1 MKNKRLKLNL
11 LIIFC
16 ITVFI
21 ISGTNLFMYFFNTYN
36 SNKKLEEIVKNT
48 ETKIHEE
55 IKLDNKSIVP
65 ELSKLYNENKDTIG
79 ILKIP
84 NTKVNYPVM
93 QNTNDPEF
101 YLSHDF
107 YKNEDKN
114 GLPFLDY
121 RSDLEKP
128 STNLI
133 IHGHNMKNGLI
144 FNTLTKYKN
153 KDFFESHKNIIFNT
167 LFEES
172 EYEIIS
178 VFLSKIYNEDENV
191 FKYYEFVDS
200 NNKNE
205 FNKFIENIKNLSLH
219 NIDSTAKFGDSLI
232 TLSTCEYSQEDGRL
246 VIVARKK

>member
-11 LIIFC
+11 LIIFF

-21 ISGTNLFMYFFNTYN
+21 ISVTNLFIYFFNTYK
-36 SNKKLEEIVKNT
+36 SNKKLEEIVKKV
-48 ETKIHEE
+48 ETKTQDE
-55 IKLDNKSIVP
+55 IKLDNQAIIP
-65 ELSKLYNENKDTIG
+65 ELSKLYSENKDTIG

-84 NTKVNYPVM
+84 NTKINYPVM
-93 QNTNDPEF
+93 QNNSDPEF

-107 YKNEDKN
+107 YKNKDNN
-114 GLPFLDY
+114 GLPFLDH
-121 RSDLEKP
+121 RSNWKKP
-128 STNLI
+128 SSNLI

-144 FNTLTKYKN
+144 FNTLTRYKDKN
-153 KDFFESHKNIIFNT
+153 FFESHKDIVFNT

-178 VFLSKIYNEDENV
+178 VFLSKIYNENEDV
-191 FKYYEFVDS
+191 FKYYEFIDS
-200 NNKNE
+200 NNENE
-205 FNKFIENIKNLSLH
+205 FNNFVENIKNLSLY
-219 NIDSTAKFGDSLI
+219 NIDSSAKFGDSLI

>member
-1 MKNKRLKLNL
+1 MKNKIIIKS
-11 LIIFC
+11 LII
-16 ITVFI
+16 
-21 ISGTNLFMYFFNTYN
+21 ISLVILIFSGVKLTLSFYEIYN
-36 SNKKLEEIVKNT
+36 SNNKLEKIMNHKNT
-48 ETKIHEE
+48 SYK
-55 IKLDNKSIVP
+55 KVKVNNKNILP
-65 ELSKLYNENKDTIG
+65 ELNKLYSENKDTIG

-84 NTKVNYPVM
+84 DTKVNYPVM
-93 QNTNDPEF
+93 QNKNDPEF

-121 RSDLEKP
+121 RSDWLTP

-144 FNTLTKYKN
+144 FNTLTKYKD
-153 KDFFESHKNIIFNT
+153 KEFFESHKTIIFNT

-172 EYEIIS
+172 EYEIVS
-178 VFLSKIYNEDENV
+178 VFLTKIYNKDENV
-191 FKYYEFVDS
+191 FKYYQ
-200 NNKNE
+200 
-205 FNKFIENIKNLSLH
+205 FIEANNEDDFNNYIYNIKKLSLYKI
-219 NIDSTAKFGDSLI
+219 NSTAKYGDSLI